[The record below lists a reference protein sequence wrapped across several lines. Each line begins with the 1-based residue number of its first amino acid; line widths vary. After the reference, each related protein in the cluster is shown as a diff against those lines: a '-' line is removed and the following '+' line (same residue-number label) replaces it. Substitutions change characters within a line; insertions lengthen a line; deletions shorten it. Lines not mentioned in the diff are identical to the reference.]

1 MNGRTFAYPRGRLL
15 GGSSSAS
22 KFQSQCE
29 KDFIVLNQSL
39 DYLFHQYGT
48 NEDWNRLGSTSGDSG
63 WSWSNMKKYIQKV
76 PSLTTCVN
84 FSNLMTTFL
93 QHEKF
98 VPPVDGHNT
107 TGQFIPS
114 LHGFNGVTS
123 VSLPGNNQT
132 IDPRVIATT
141 QQLAEFPYNQDMS
154 GGDQPLL
161 GIGWLQSSAGGGVRS
176 SSSTSYLAQT
186 NSRPNLKVV
195 INTTAMKLVQ
205 TGVTASALKSFRAVL
220 ITSSPGASNTPSGKY
235 SKLLIGTL

>member
-1 MNGRTFAYPRGRLL
+1 
-15 GGSSSAS
+15 
-22 KFQSQCE
+22 
-29 KDFIVLNQSL
+29 
-39 DYLFHQYGT
+39 
-48 NEDWNRLGSTSGDSG
+48 
-63 WSWSNMKKYIQKV
+63 MKKYIQKV
-76 PSLTTCVN
+76 SSLTTCVI
-84 FSNLMTTFL
+84 FSNSITTLL

-141 QQLAEFPYNQDMS
+141 QQLAEFPFNQDMS

-176 SSSTSYLAQT
+176 SSSTSYLAQA

-205 TGVTASALKSFRAVL
+205 TGVTASALTSFRSVL
-220 ITSSPGASNTPSGKY
+220 ITSSPGTSNTPSGKY
-235 SKLLIGTL
+235 SKLFGWDALTPLP